1 MGLNSKWGCFGMTTT
16 DKLKA
21 YSDRLAHLD
30 EVIQQTKA
38 YEAGLTEHHEPG
50 QLLEQDL
57 GLYLGKARVLL
68 RREELLS
75 IVKHT
80 RRRARQ
86 LKAETLDKIKRLATT
101 SQLPVN

>member
-1 MGLNSKWGCFGMTTT
+1 MTTA

-21 YSDRLAHLD
+21 YSDRLAHFD
-30 EVIQQTKA
+30 EVIRQAKA
-38 YEAGLTEHHEPG
+38 YEARLTEHHEAG

-75 IVKHT
+75 IAKHT

-86 LKAETLDKIKRLATT
+86 LKAETLDKIKQVCGA